1 MSATNLDA
9 IHLFD
14 GTSCAIQNATL
25 LAHAHKS
32 QESHAAQRVIGE
44 IGRTLV
50 KLRQLAETLQKVIGD
65 KKGKMW
71 K

>member
-1 MSATNLDA
+1 MPATSLDN
-9 IHLFD
+9 ILLFD
-14 GTSCAIQNATL
+14 ETLCAIQNATL

-50 KLRQLAETLQKVIGD
+50 KLRQLAEALQKVI
-65 KKGKMW
+65 
-71 K
+71 